1 MFVPTCFIANS
12 LLVTTCWYKNTNLYK
27 KMELFYSLGMNHDGE
42 ANEGN
47 YCDAD
52 KYLMSAILGPG
63 KVAWSDCSKK
73 ELEDFLDG
81 RSSKSVDQVCQLTQF
96 LFSLFVKKLYVHKN
110 VLF

>member
-1 MFVPTCFIANS
+1 MFVPTCFMT
-12 LLVTTCWYKNTNLYK
+12 LVTTCWYKNTNLYK

-47 YCDAD
+47 YCDTD

-63 KVAWSDCSKK
+63 KVAWSDCSKN

-96 LFSLFVKKLYVHKN
+96 FSVFCEKKI
-110 VLF
+110 

>member
-1 MFVPTCFIANS
+1 
-12 LLVTTCWYKNTNLYK
+12 
-27 KMELFYSLGMNHDGE
+27 MNHDGE

-63 KVAWSDCSKK
+63 KVAWSDCSKN

-81 RSSKSVDQVCQLTQF
+81 RSSKSVDQVGQLTQF
-96 LFSLFVKKLYVHKN
+96 SLVFFVKKIDLPVGYDPYRVGYSALPFLPETPKS
-110 VLF
+110 LTTWSKCSS